1 MVSLPTLPRPSWPKR
16 LSLAFGAGV
25 VAISVMVLVGWI
37 TRNDPW
43 VQLSPIFAPLHANTA
58 IGLLILG
65 VTLIL
70 IEAGQRAL
78 AGLALGAA
86 AIGGLTL
93 LQFQTG
99 LDLMIDEL
107 LIKEHISTQTEFA
120 GRMSAASALALLLA
134 GLSIAWVSVDLAS
147 RRRAFVIAVCGSII
161 LSIGTSTLAGYSLRL
176 PVVVRWGTAT
186 TTGPLDAI
194 ALLMLGAALLML
206 AWRETRAESGRAPS
220 WLPLPVVLGSATLTV
235 IMWTGLRERERV
247 YLGSVTTSAISS
259 LAGEIQLEIERQ
271 TNAVER
277 MARRWGQ
284 YAEESPIVWEVDALT
299 HLAETPAASSV
310 VLVDAAL
317 MSRQVFPSTGNEAL
331 IAYDHGRDPVRQ
343 AALRTA
349 ERTQTPV
356 VSATLNVTML
366 GSGFVI
372 YAPIYRR
379 SQLYGFVAVEYIYRR
394 MFQQIE
400 ERQRFSA
407 SYVCAIQVG
416 TDNVYDP
423 RGIGLMPAD
432 HNTFES
438 VVTIYERR
446 MRIRL
451 SPSEEYLERNRRFL
465 PELALAAGFG
475 ITLLLGL
482 SVHLARTAF
491 SSLDAVERSNRRLQ
505 AENEERRRVEAMLK
519 VSDER
524 LRLALDSTQ
533 IGIFEWNLSSRQIY
547 YSPGLWTMLG
557 YQPGA
562 IASNHDA
569 WVALVHPDDLPAYR
583 TALDR
588 QLAGE
593 LVFIEPEYRVKTSD
607 GSWRWLSARS
617 KSVTPDERGRP
628 TRIIGTLQD
637 ITPRKTAEEALRASQ
652 AATRKLSL
660 VASRTDNLVLIGRPD
675 GAIEWVNEGFTRV
688 MEYQL
693 DEIVGKNPANF
704 MVGPETNPRTV
715 RRIRAAIARGE
726 GVSCD
731 VVNYSK
737 SGRKY
742 HLHLEIQPVRNESGG
757 LDTFIAILAD
767 ITTRVDT
774 ETALRRAKIEADTA
788 SRAKS
793 EFLASMSHEIRT
805 PMNGVIGMT
814 SLLQETPLSPE
825 QRDFVNTIRTSGE
838 SLLTIINDILDFSK
852 IESGKMELENLPFD
866 LSLCLEETLDLFSVQ
881 AASKQLELAYA
892 IGEEVPPWVVGD
904 ITRLRQVLVNLV
916 NNAVKFTPAGRI
928 DISVR
933 RAPLNPDQ
941 LIEPGRML
949 VEFEVR
955 DSGIGIPA
963 DRINRLF
970 KPFSQIDSS
979 TTRKYGGTGLG
990 LAICHR
996 LCALM
1001 GGGIRVE
1008 SAPGQGS
1015 SFIFTLLTEASPAQ
1029 AGGGLP
1035 ALPELLRGGTVL
1047 CVDDNPVVIRRLDV
1061 QFRSWGTHF
1070 AASANAQRA
1079 LDYLA
1084 ASPKPSL
1091 VLLDSD
1097 LLLGDAGAALQAR
1110 LESAAVPT
1118 LILLP
1123 VGMSSSQLN
1132 PAALAAPS
1140 VVKPIKNISLL
1151 RSLQSLF
1158 KGNQARP
1165 EAAATAPAK
1174 ALLGEEFP
1182 LRVLLVEDNA
1192 VNQKVAL
1199 RFLERLGYSADAV
1212 ANGLEALDSIAVR
1225 DYELVLMDL
1234 QMPEMDGFEASRQI
1248 RRRLP
1253 KERQPKI
1260 IALTANALQGDRELC
1275 LAAGM
1280 DDYITKPVKL
1290 HELGAVIRRQF
1301 TSETADAESQV

>member
-16 LSLAFGAGV
+16 FSLAFAGGLI
-25 VAISVMVLVGWI
+25 ALSLMVLVGWF
-37 TRNDPW
+37 TRNDAW
-43 VQLSPIFAPLHANTA
+43 VQVSPIFAPLHANTA
-58 IGLLILG
+58 VGLLILG
-65 VTLIL
+65 VTLVL
-70 IEAGQRAL
+70 IEAGQRSL
-78 AGLALGAA
+78 ANIGWAAA

-93 LQFQTG
+93 LQSLAG
-99 LDLMIDEL
+99 LDLLIDNL
-107 LIKEHISTQTEFA
+107 LVTEHITTHTEYA
-120 GRMSAASALALLLA
+120 GRMSIPVALALVLA
-134 GLSIAWVSVDLAS
+134 GGSVAWIAVDFAQ
-147 RRRAFVIAVCGSII
+147 RRRTFFIAISGSIV
-161 LSIGTSTLAGYSLRL
+161 LSIGTSTLAGYLLRL
-176 PVVVRWGTAT
+176 PVVVRWGTGT
-186 TTGPLDAI
+186 GTGPLDAV
-194 ALLMLGAALLML
+194 ALLLLGGGLLML
-206 AWRETRAESGRAPS
+206 AWRETRIESGRAPT
-220 WLPLPVVLGSATLTV
+220 WLPLPVVLGSATLTLV
-235 IMWTGLRERERV
+235 MWTGLRERERV
-247 YLGSVTTSAISS
+247 YLGSLTTSAISS

-271 TNAVER
+271 ANAVER
-277 MARRWGQ
+277 IARRWGQ
-284 YAEESPIVWEVDALT
+284 YAEVSPVVWEVDAMT
-299 HLAETPAASSV
+299 HLADSPAASSV
-310 VLVDAAL
+310 VLIGPDL
-317 MSRQVFPSTGNEAL
+317 MSRQVYPSRGNEAL
-331 IAYDHGRDPVRQ
+331 IDYHHARDPVRE
-343 AALRTA
+343 AALLSV
-349 ERTQTPV
+349 ERTQSPQ
-356 VSATLNVTML
+356 VSATLNVSML
-366 GSGFVI
+366 GAGFAI
-372 YAPIYRR
+372 YAPVYR
-379 SQLYGFVAVEYIYRR
+379 SGQLFGFVAVEYIYRR
-394 MFQQIE
+394 LFQQIE
-400 ERQRFSA
+400 QRQRFSA

-416 TDNVYDP
+416 TENVYDP

-432 HNTFES
+432 SNTFES
-438 VVTIYERR
+438 VVTIYDRR

-451 SPSEEYLERNRRFL
+451 SPSEDYLERNRRYL

-482 SVHLARTAF
+482 SVHLARTAY

-505 AENEERRRVEAMLK
+505 SENEERRRVEAMLK

-557 YQPGA
+557 YQPGE

-569 WVALVHPDDLPAYR
+569 WMALVHPDDLPAYR
-583 TALDR
+583 SALDR

-593 LVFIEPEYRVKTSD
+593 LIFIEPEYRVRANG

-617 KSVTPDERGRP
+617 KSVTPDDRGRP

-637 ITPRKTAEEALRASQ
+637 ITPRKIAEEALRASQ

-675 GAIEWVNEGFTRV
+675 GTIEWVNEGFTRV

-693 DEIVGKNPANF
+693 DEIVGRNPATF

-715 RRIRAAIARGE
+715 RRIRSAIARGE

-742 HLHLEIQPVRNESGG
+742 HLHLEIQPVRNDSGG

-767 ITTRVDT
+767 ITTRVET

-852 IESGKMELENLPFD
+852 IESGKMELEHLAFD

-881 AASKQLELAYA
+881 AAGKQLELSYA
-892 IGEEVPPWVVGD
+892 IDAEVPPWIVGD

-916 NNAVKFTPAGRI
+916 NNAVKFTATGAI

-933 RAPLNPDQ
+933 RAAIDPDR
-941 LIEPGRML
+941 LLEPGRIMI
-949 VEFEVR
+949 EFEVR
-955 DSGIGIPA
+955 DSGIGIPP

-996 LCALM
+996 LCSLM
-1001 GGGIRVE
+1001 GGGIHVE

-1015 SFIFTLLTEASPAQ
+1015 RFIFTLLTEPTTPQ
-1029 AGGGLP
+1029 AGSGLP
-1035 ALPELLRGGTVL
+1035 TLPDALRGGTVF
-1047 CVDDNPVVIRRLDV
+1047 CIDDNPVVIRRLDV
-1061 QFRSWGTHF
+1061 LFRGWGTQF
-1070 AASANAQRA
+1070 ASASSAERA
-1079 LDYLA
+1079 GAYLA
-1084 ASPKPSL
+1084 SSPRPAL
-1091 VLLDSD
+1091 VLVDAD
-1097 LLLGDAGAALQAR
+1097 LLRGDPGADLQTR
-1110 LESAAVPT
+1110 LEASGIPC
-1118 LILLP
+1118 LLLLP
-1123 VGMSSSQLN
+1123 VGLSSAQIA
-1132 PAALAAPS
+1132 PFALRFSS
-1140 VVKPIKNISLL
+1140 VVKPIKNLSLI

-1158 KGNQARP
+1158 QGKPDLAVP
-1165 EAAATAPAK
+1165 AASTPAP
-1174 ALLGEEFP
+1174 ALLGEEIP

-1192 VNQKVAL
+1192 INQKVAL

-1212 ANGLEALDSIAVR
+1212 ANGLEALDNINVR
-1225 DYELVLMDL
+1225 DYDLVLMDL
-1234 QMPEMDGFEASRQI
+1234 QMPEMDGFEASREI

-1253 KERQPKI
+1253 QQRQPKI

-1290 HELGAVIRRQF
+1290 HELGAVIRKQF
-1301 TSETADAESQV
+1301 TPSTEASA

>member
-16 LSLAFGAGV
+16 LSLAFAGGV
-25 VAISVMVLVGWI
+25 VAIGVMVLLGWI
-37 TRNDPW
+37 TRNDAW
-43 VQLSPIFAPLHANTA
+43 VQLSPIFAPLHTNTA
-58 IGLLILG
+58 IGLIIVGTCLL
-65 VTLIL
+65 L
-70 IEAGQRAL
+70 IETGYRTL
-78 AGLALGAA
+78 AGIALVTA

-107 LIKEHISTQTEFA
+107 LIKEHITTQTEYA

-134 GLSIAWVSVDLAS
+134 GLSVAWIAVDFAT

-186 TTGPLDAI
+186 TTGPLDAVALVLLGS
-194 ALLMLGAALLML
+194 ALLVL
-206 AWRETRAESGRAPS
+206 AWRETRADSGRAPT
-220 WLPLPVVLGSATLTV
+220 WLPFPVVLASATLTV

-271 TNAVER
+271 ANAVER
-277 MARRWGQ
+277 IARRWSQ

-310 VLVDAAL
+310 VLIDPSL
-317 MSRQVFPSTGNEAL
+317 MSRQVYPGPGNEAL
-331 IAYDHGRDPVRQ
+331 IAYDHGRDPVRE
-343 AALRTA
+343 ASLRA
-349 ERTQTPV
+349 VERTQVPQ
-356 VSATLNVTML
+356 VSATLNIPML
-366 GSGFVI
+366 GPGFAI

-379 SQLYGFVAVEYIYRR
+379 GQLYGFVAVEYIYRR
-394 MFQQIE
+394 LFQQIE
-400 ERQRFSA
+400 QRQRFSA
-407 SYVCAIQVG
+407 SYICSIQVG

-432 HNTFES
+432 SNTFES

-451 SPSEEYLERNRRFL
+451 SPSDEYLERNRRFL

-533 IGIFEWNLSSRQIY
+533 IGIFEWNLTSRQIY
-547 YSPGLWTMLG
+547 FSPGLWTMLG

-569 WVALVHPDDLPAYR
+569 WLALVHPDDLAAYR
-583 TALDR
+583 TAVDR

-593 LVFIEPEYRVKTSD
+593 LVFIEPEYRVKTGD

-693 DEIVGKNPANF
+693 EEIVGKNPANF

-742 HLHLEIQPVRNESGG
+742 HLHLEIQPVRNDSGG

-852 IESGKMELENLPFD
+852 IESGKMELEHLPFD

-881 AASKQLELAYA
+881 AAGKHLELAYA
-892 IGEEVPPWVVGD
+892 IDEDVPAWIVGD

-916 NNAVKFTPAGRI
+916 NNAVKFTPAGGV

-933 RAPLNPDQ
+933 RAPINPEQ
-941 LIEPGRML
+941 LLEPGRIL
-949 VEFEVR
+949 VEFEVH
-955 DSGIGIPA
+955 DSGIGIPP

-996 LCALM
+996 LCSLM

-1015 SFIFTLLTEASPAQ
+1015 SFIFTLLTEPTAAQ
-1029 AGGGLP
+1029 AGTGLP
-1035 ALPELLRGGTVL
+1035 ALPEALRRGTVL

-1061 QFRSWGTHF
+1061 LFRGWGAQF
-1070 AASANAQRA
+1070 AAAATAQRA
-1079 LDYLA
+1079 IDYLS
-1084 ASPKPSL
+1084 ASPKPALIL
-1091 VLLDSD
+1091 VDSD
-1097 LLLGDAGAALQAR
+1097 LLASAEGTELQGR
-1110 LESAAVPT
+1110 LETSGAPT
-1118 LILLP
+1118 LALLP
-1123 VGMSSSQLN
+1123 VGMSSGQLS
-1132 PAALAAPS
+1132 PGALRFAS
-1140 VVKPIKNISLL
+1140 VVKPIKNIALV
-1151 RSLQSLF
+1151 RSLQSLLQ
-1158 KGNQARP
+1158 GDQARP
-1165 EAAATAPAK
+1165 ETTAAGPAK
-1174 ALLGEEFP
+1174 ALLGEEIP

-1192 VNQKVAL
+1192 INQKVAL

-1212 ANGLEALDSIAVR
+1212 ANGLEALDNIGVR
-1225 DYELVLMDL
+1225 DYDLVLMDL

-1253 KERQPKI
+1253 QERQPKI

-1290 HELGAVIRRQF
+1290 HELGTVIRRQF
-1301 TSETADAESQV
+1301 TSSSEAVDSQV

>member
-16 LSLAFGAGV
+16 LSLAFAAGV

-134 GLSIAWVSVDLAS
+134 GLSIAWVSVDFAS

-194 ALLMLGAALLML
+194 AMLLLGAALLML

-259 LAGEIQLEIERQ
+259 LAGEIQLEIDRQ

-284 YAEESPIVWEVDALT
+284 YTEESPIVWEVDALT

-310 VLVDAAL
+310 VLVDPAL
-317 MSRQVFPSTGNEAL
+317 MSRQVFPSAGNEAL
-331 IAYDHGRDPVRQ
+331 IAYDHGRDAVRE

-366 GSGFVI
+366 GSGFAI

-379 SQLYGFVAVEYIYRR
+379 NQLYGFVAVEHIYRR

-423 RGIGLMPAD
+423 RGVGLMPAD
-432 HNTFES
+432 RNTFES
-438 VVTIYERR
+438 VVTIYDRR

-451 SPSEEYLERNRRFL
+451 SPSEEYLERNRRYL

-491 SSLDAVERSNRRLQ
+491 SSLDAVESSNRRLQ

-519 VSDER
+519 ISDER

-583 TALDR
+583 AALDR
-588 QLAGE
+588 QLAGG

-637 ITPRKTAEEALRASQ
+637 ITPRKTAEEALRSSQ

-693 DEIVGKNPANF
+693 DEIVGKNPATF

-742 HLHLEIQPVRNESGG
+742 HLRLEIQPVRNESGG
-757 LDTFIAILAD
+757 LETFIAILAD

-814 SLLQETPLSPE
+814 SLLRETPLSPE
-825 QRDFVNTIRTSGE
+825 QSDFVNTIRTSGE
-838 SLLTIINDILDFSK
+838 NLLTIINDILDFSK
-852 IESGKMELENLPFD
+852 IESGKMELEHLPFD
-866 LSLCLEETLDLFSVQ
+866 LSLCLEETLDLFSAQ

-892 IGEEVPPWVVGD
+892 IEEEVPPWVVGD
-904 ITRLRQVLVNLV
+904 ITRLRQVLANLV

-933 RAPLNPDQ
+933 RVPLNPDQ

-1029 AGGGLP
+1029 VGSGLP
-1035 ALPELLRGGTVL
+1035 VLPELLRGGTVL
-1047 CVDDNPVVIRRLDV
+1047 CVDDNPVVIRRLEV

-1097 LLLGDAGAALQAR
+1097 LLLGDAGPALQAR

-1123 VGMSSSQLN
+1123 IGMSSSQLN
-1132 PAALAAPS
+1132 PAAIAAPS

-1158 KGNQARP
+1158 KGTQARP
-1165 EAAATAPAK
+1165 EAAAAAPAK

-1212 ANGLEALDSIAVR
+1212 ANGLEALESIAVR

-1301 TSETADAESQV
+1301 TSETADAES

>member
-1 MVSLPTLPRPSWPKR
+1 MPTLPRPSWPKR
-16 LSLAFGAGV
+16 FSLAFAGGLIAV
-25 VAISVMVLVGWI
+25 SLMVLAGWI
-37 TRNDPW
+37 TRTDAW
-43 VQLSPIFAPLHANTA
+43 VQVSPIFAPLHANTA
-58 IGLLILG
+58 IGLLIIG
-65 VTLIL
+65 VALLL
-70 IEAGQRAL
+70 IEAGHRSIA
-78 AGLALGAA
+78 AITLGSA

-93 LQFQTG
+93 LQSQTG

-107 LIKEHISTQTEFA
+107 LIKEHITTQTEHA
-120 GRMSAASALALLLA
+120 GRMSAPVALALLIA
-134 GLSIAWVSVDLAS
+134 GLSVAWIAIDSAQ
-147 RRRAFVIAVCGSII
+147 RRRTFVIAVCGSII
-161 LSIGTSTLAGYSLRL
+161 LSIGTSTLAGYLLRL
-176 PVVVRWGTAT
+176 PSVVRWGTGT
-186 TTGPLDAI
+186 STGPLDAV
-194 ALLMLGAALLML
+194 ALLLLGGGMLML
-206 AWRETRAESGRAPS
+206 AWRETRTDSGRAPT
-220 WLPLPVVLGSATLTV
+220 WLPLPVVLGSATLTI

-247 YLGSVTTSAISS
+247 YLGSLTTSTISS

-271 TNAVER
+271 SNAVER
-277 MARRWGQ
+277 IARRWSQ
-284 YAEESPIVWEVDALT
+284 YAEETPVVWEVDAMT
-299 HLAETPAASSV
+299 HLSESPAASSL
-310 VLVDAAL
+310 VLIDPNFV
-317 MSRQVFPSTGNEAL
+317 SRQVYPGAGNEAL
-331 IAYDHGRDPVRQ
+331 IAYDHARDPVRE
-343 AALRTA
+343 AALRAA
-349 ERTQTPV
+349 ERTQTPQ
-356 VSATLNVTML
+356 VSATLNIPML
-366 GSGFVI
+366 GPGFAI
-372 YAPIYRR
+372 YAPVYRR
-379 SQLYGFVAVEYIYRR
+379 GQLFGFVAVEYIYRR
-394 MFQQIE
+394 LFQQIE
-400 ERQRFSA
+400 QSPRFSA
-407 SYVCAIQVG
+407 NYDCAIQVG
-416 TDNVYDP
+416 TENVYDP
-423 RGIGLMPAD
+423 RGIGLIPPD
-432 HNTFES
+432 SNTFES
-438 VVTIYERR
+438 AVTIYERR

-451 SPSEEYLERNRRFL
+451 SPSPEYLERNRRFL

-482 SVHLARTAF
+482 SVHLARTAY

-505 AENEERRRVEAMLK
+505 SENEERRRVEAMLK

-569 WVALVHPDDLPAYR
+569 WVALVHPDDLGAYR
-583 TALDR
+583 AALDR

-593 LVFIEPEYRVKTSD
+593 LVFIEPEYRVKTGD

-628 TRIIGTLQD
+628 SRIIGTLQD

-693 DEIVGKNPANF
+693 EEIVGKNPATF

-726 GVSCD
+726 GLSCD

-742 HLHLEIQPVRNESGG
+742 HLHLEIQPVRNDTGG

-814 SLLQETPLSPE
+814 SLLQETQLSVE

-852 IESGKMELENLPFD
+852 IESGKMELEHLPFD

-881 AASKQLELAYA
+881 AAGKQLELAYA
-892 IGEEVPPWVVGD
+892 IDENVPSWIVGD

-916 NNAVKFTPAGRI
+916 NNAVKFTPSGGI

-933 RAPLNPDQ
+933 RAPINPEQ
-941 LIEPGRML
+941 LLEPGHVL
-949 VEFEVR
+949 IEFEVR
-955 DSGIGIPA
+955 DSGIGIPP

-996 LCALM
+996 LCSLM

-1008 SAPGQGS
+1008 SAPGKGS
-1015 SFIFTLLTEASPAQ
+1015 SFIFTLLTEPTASQ
-1029 AGGGLP
+1029 AGSGLP
-1035 ALPELLRGGTVL
+1035 ALPEALRAGTVL

-1061 QFRSWGTHF
+1061 LFRSWGTQF
-1070 AASANAQRA
+1070 ASAASAQRA
-1079 LDYLA
+1079 GEYLTT
-1084 ASPKPSL
+1084 SPRPALIL
-1091 VLLDSD
+1091 VDTD
-1097 LLLGDAGAALQAR
+1097 LLQGSEGAALQAR
-1110 LESAAVPT
+1110 LESSGIPT
-1118 LILLP
+1118 LLLLP
-1123 VGMSSSQLN
+1123 VGLASNQLS
-1132 PAALAAPS
+1132 AATLHFAS
-1140 VVKPIKNISLL
+1140 VTKPIKSLSL
-1151 RSLQSLF
+1151 VRSLQSLF
-1158 KGNQARP
+1158 QGNQIRT
-1165 EAAATAPAK
+1165 EATATGPAK
-1174 ALLGEEFP
+1174 ALLGEEIP

-1212 ANGLEALDSIAVR
+1212 ANGLEALDNIGVR
-1225 DYELVLMDL
+1225 DYDLVLMDL

-1253 KERQPKI
+1253 QQRQPKI

-1280 DDYITKPVKL
+1280 DDYVTKPVKL
-1290 HELGAVIRRQF
+1290 HELAAVIRRQF
-1301 TSETADAESQV
+1301 TPSTEAETETTA